1 MKQEFSQNN
10 PPIKNVQTKKAF
22 GAYIK
27 KHRTAKGL
35 TQRSVA
41 DALGITIKSV
51 CAFEKG
57 STFPSQENIFA
68 LAKLLEMSLDEFLF
82 GEIIFDHQIC
92 ISEINELLLTLS
104 NKEKGMAI
112 KMLESIVETIIA
124 GRQS

>member
-68 LAKLLEMSLDEFLF
+68 LAKLLDMSLDEFLF

-104 NKEKGMAI
+104 DKEKGMAI

>member
-1 MKQEFSQNN
+1 M
-10 PPIKNVQTKKAF
+10 QTKQAF

-27 KHRTAKGL
+27 KHRKARGM
-35 TQRSVA
+35 TQQAVA
-41 DALGITIKSV
+41 DALGITKKSV

-57 STFPSQENIFA
+57 ITFPSQENIFA
-68 LAKLLEMSLDEFLF
+68 LAKLLEMSLDEFVF

-92 ISEINELLLTLS
+92 IPEINELLLTLS